1 MQVYPRVYE
10 ISTAAVSW
18 DSQRLMNFIQLAN
31 NEAIDMRSFSN
42 LLKLTAGLAVIS
54 LPGTAISA
62 PPADGNFRPD
72 TPFGLEDLPPGL
84 TRSKIESLP
93 LSAQERA
100 IGWLNSFSFHKSD
113 LPFIKVDNE
122 GGVFYQD
129 TFTPNATPE
138 LADGTGGDS
147 GSPTLEA
154 ATNVFALHSKPG
166 ASRVFILDFDGH
178 VISGT
183 AWNGSE
189 SSYSATPFDTD
200 GNFNNVSD
208 AERAAIHE
216 IWHRIAE
223 DFAPFDIDITTEEP
237 ATLTSTTGR
246 LLITRNSD
254 LNGKT
259 MPYSTSGGVAYV
271 GVWGRSDFPS
281 YYSPALVY
289 YNNLASHAPYISEA
303 ASHEAGHNLNLSHDG
318 QGTTTYYGGHGA
330 GYVSWA
336 PVMGVG
342 YYNNVTQ
349 WSKGEYSGATQT
361 QDDMAII
368 ASQLAYRSDDHA
380 ANTSSATELLIG
392 SDGSVSVSNPQTD
405 SANTLTGNKGIIET
419 RSDSD
424 MFTFISGSGTL
435 DISAFPAWDA
445 FYRSSRRGANL
456 DIELTLLDD
465 SGVIATS
472 DPSDDTSAHIVQT
485 LAAGRYYLEVRGV
498 GNSASPYSD
507 YGSLGQYFLTGNVPP
522 SGETGDTTPPNPNP
536 MGWSVAPYTAGSSS
550 ISMTAL
556 TASDDSGLV
565 EYQFSCVAG
574 GNGCTSSAW
583 QTGTSYIAAGLSANT
598 SYSYQVVARD
608 LYNNLT
614 TASAIAMA
622 TTAANNPPSA
632 GNDSASTNEDNAVT
646 LNTLA
651 NDSDPEGQSL
661 SITTVGSAANGSTST
676 DGSTVTYTPNADFSG
691 SDSFSYTVSDGA
703 GGSAT
708 ATVSIVVNPVNDAP
722 TAVNDSESVGT
733 NGTVTI
739 NVLLND
745 SDKEGSPLSLVS
757 VGSANKGSV
766 SISGSSVI
774 YTAGK
779 KRGNDTVTYTVS
791 DGDKQSTASISISIG
806 GSGGGGGGST
816 GGDGGGKCH
825 PKKGC

>member
-1 MQVYPRVYE
+1 
-10 ISTAAVSW
+10 
-18 DSQRLMNFIQLAN
+18 
-31 NEAIDMRSFSN
+31 MRSFSN

-100 IGWLNSFSFHKSD
+100 VGWLNSFSFHKSD

-122 GGVFYQD
+122 GGVLYAD
-129 TFTPNATPE
+129 TFTPDATPE
-138 LADGTGGDS
+138 ATETTSGDGST
-147 GSPTLEA
+147 PALEA

-166 ASRVFILDFDGH
+166 ASKVFILDFDGH
-178 VISGT
+178 VFSDT
-183 AWNGSE
+183 AWNGGDSF
-189 SSYSATPFDTD
+189 SATPFDTD

-237 ATLTSTTGR
+237 TNLTSTTGR

-259 MPYSTSGGVAYV
+259 MPWSTSGGVAYV
-271 GVWGRSDFPS
+271 GVWGRSDFAS

-289 YNNLASHAPYISEA
+289 YNNLSSYAPYISEA
-303 ASHEAGHNLNLSHDG
+303 ASHEAGHNLALSHDA
-318 QGTTTYYGGHGA
+318 TSSTSYYGGHGS
-330 GYVSWA
+330 GDTSWA

-349 WSKGEYSGATQT
+349 WSKGEYNDANNT

-368 ASQLAYRSDDHA
+368 SSRLAYRSDDHA
-380 ANTSSATELLIG
+380 ANISSATQLVIG
-392 SDGSVSVSNPQTD
+392 SDGSISVSNPQTD
-405 SANTLTGNKGIIET
+405 PANTIPGNKGIIET
-419 RSDSD
+419 RSDID
-424 MFTFISGSGTL
+424 TFTFISGGGTL

-472 DPSDDTSAHIVQT
+472 DPSDNTDARIVQA

-498 GNSASPYSD
+498 GSSNSSD
-507 YGSLGQYFLTGNVPP
+507 YGSLGQYFLTGSVPP
-522 SGETGDTTPPNPNP
+522 SGETSDTTPPSPNP

-565 EYQFSCVAG
+565 EYQFTCVAG
-574 GNGCTSSAW
+574 ASGCTSSAW
-583 QTGTSYIAAGLSANT
+583 QTSTSYLAAGLSANT

-614 TASAIAMA
+614 TASAIATT
-622 TTAANNPPSA
+622 TTASNNPPSA
-632 GNDSASTNEDNAVT
+632 ANDSANGNEDSAITINA
-646 LNTLA
+646 LD
-651 NDSDPEGQSL
+651 NDSDPDGQTL
-661 SITTVGSAANGSTST
+661 SITAVGSAANGTTST
-676 DGSTVTYTPNADFSG
+676 NGSTITYTPNTDFSG
-691 SDSFSYTVSDGA
+691 SNSFSYTVSDGA

-708 ATVSIVVNPVNDAP
+708 ATVNIVVNPVNDAP
-722 TAVNDSESVGT
+722 TAVNDSVSVST

-739 NVLLND
+739 SVLLND

-806 GSGGGGGGST
+806 GSGGGGST
-816 GGDGGGKCH
+816 GGDSGDGGGKCH